1 MSEEIQIT
9 IIGGGVI
16 GCAVAYELA
25 RDSDLEIAL
34 IEKNRQI
41 NGENQS
47 SRNSGVIHSGI
58 YYSRKTGPLKAKLCV
73 EGNRLLYQFC
83 REHNVP
89 YKNTGKLVVATDCL
103 EEEYLADVYK
113 TALDNRVP
121 GVKMVS
127 GRKAADYEPNV
138 RAVSALYVPTTGII
152 EPTSLVDRLYRIAES
167 CGVMFLVGNEAV
179 EISPKEKSI
188 KVKIKSGT
196 GDEVFQTRLLVNAAG
211 LYSDDI
217 ARMINPASPYV
228 MDPVR
233 GEWARFYKNKRDE
246 IFMNGLNVYPVSF
259 GYLPDGEKLKVG
271 FKEFQKQLKLGKVH
285 KSTGVHLTPT
295 LEIKENRYTVSNTV
309 IVGPAYTRP
318 KDREDYSAKR
328 GENYYLD
335 MVKPFFPNLRLEDLG
350 LHQTGIRAKLKNHY
364 DFVIERDRLFPNVIN
379 LIGMDSPALSASLA
393 VAKYVK
399 EMLGKK
405 ILV

>member
-25 RDSDLEIAL
+25 RDSSLEIVL
-34 IEKNRQI
+34 VERNRQI

-83 REHNVP
+83 REHNIP
-89 YKNTGKLVVATDCL
+89 HKNTGKLVVATDRI
-103 EEEYLADVYK
+103 EEEYLDDVYK
-113 TALDNRVP
+113 TAVDNRVP
-121 GVKMVS
+121 GVKMIS
-127 GRKAADYEPNV
+127 GRKAAGYEPNV

-167 CGVMFLVGNEAV
+167 CGVIFLVGNEVV
-179 EISPKEKSI
+179 EISPGEKSI
-188 KVKIKSGT
+188 KVEIRSDT
-196 GDEVFQTRLLVNAAG
+196 GAEIFNTRLLVNAAG

-217 ARMINPASPYV
+217 ARLINPASPYSV
-228 MDPVR
+228 DPVG
-233 GEWARFYKNKRDE
+233 GEWARFYKNKRED
-246 IFMNGLNVYPVSF
+246 IFMNGLSVYPVSC
-259 GYLPDGEKLKVG
+259 GYLPDGEKLKVN

-295 LEIKENRYTVSNTV
+295 LEVKGDKYTVSNTV

-318 KDREDYSAKR
+318 IDREDYSTKR
-328 GENYYLD
+328 KENYYLD
-335 MVKPFFPNLRLEDLG
+335 MVRPFFPDLGLEDLG

-364 DFVIERDRLFPNVIN
+364 DFVIERDRVFPNVIN

-405 ILV
+405 ILA

>member
-25 RDSDLEIAL
+25 RDSGLEIAL
-34 IEKNRQI
+34 IERNRQI

-58 YYSRKTGPLKAKLCV
+58 YYSKKTGPLKAKLCV

-89 YKNTGKLVVATDCL
+89 HKKTGKLVLAADRMD
-103 EEEYLADVYK
+103 EEYLADIYK
-113 TALDNRVP
+113 TAIDNRVP
-121 GVKMVS
+121 GVEMIS
-127 GRKAADYEPNV
+127 GRKALGYEPNV
-138 RAVSALYVPTTGII
+138 RAVSALYVPTTGVI
-152 EPTSLVDRLYRIAES
+152 EPTILVDRLYRIAES
-167 CGVMFLVGNEAV
+167 CGVMFLVGNEAF
-179 EISPKEKSI
+179 EIRPDGKNIE
-188 KVKIKSGT
+188 VKIRSDNDVETFK
-196 GDEVFQTRLLVNAAG
+196 TRMLVNAAG

-217 ARMINPASPYV
+217 ARMINPVSPYV
-228 MDPVR
+228 MDPVG
-233 GEWARFYKNKRDE
+233 GEWARFYKSKRDD
-246 IFMNGLNVYPVSF
+246 IFMNGLNVYPVSC
-259 GYLPDGEKLKVG
+259 GYLPDGEKLKVD
-271 FKEFQKQLKLGKVH
+271 FEEFQRQLKLGKVH

-295 LEIKENRYTVSNTV
+295 FEIKENKYVVSDTV

-318 KDREDYSAKR
+318 EDREDYSPKR
-328 GENYYLD
+328 EENYYID
-335 MVKPFFPNLRLEDLG
+335 MVRPFFPNLKLEDLG
-350 LHQTGIRAKLKNHY
+350 LHQTGIRAKLKDRY
-364 DFVIERDRLFPNVIN
+364 DFVIERDPLFSNIIN

-399 EMLGKK
+399 GMLGKQ
-405 ILV
+405 ILG